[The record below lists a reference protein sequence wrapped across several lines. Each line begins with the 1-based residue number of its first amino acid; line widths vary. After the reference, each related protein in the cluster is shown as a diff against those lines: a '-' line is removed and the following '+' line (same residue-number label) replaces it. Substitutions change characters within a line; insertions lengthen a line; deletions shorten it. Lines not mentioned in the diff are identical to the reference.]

1 MALGWARRGCVPRGR
16 ERCSGE
22 GGRCRSEKE
31 PRMPAKLS
39 VLGLVGEALRD
50 VFGNLAGLVRIA

>member
-1 MALGWARRGCVPRGR
+1 
-16 ERCSGE
+16 
-22 GGRCRSEKE
+22 
-31 PRMPAKLS
+31 MPAKLP